1 MIQVALCDDNKKFL
15 KELRDLI
22 LQWNQQEKSQ
32 PVMSIRL
39 YSDSE
44 YFLSSLREKPVDL
57 VFLDIEMP
65 KRSGMEVAKELS
77 SRSPHSL
84 IIFLTSH
91 SEFMEEGY
99 QVRAFRYLNKMTVKE
114 KLSGVLSAACQEIRK
129 LDARCLSVQRYSDL
143 IRIPFQELVYVR
155 HVLRYSEITLA
166 SGEKIKDHRSLKEL
180 LAQLEGGQFIQ
191 IDRGAFVNLDYVR
204 QIKANRVI
212 LSTGESLAISR
223 QKLPIVRDTI
233 SRTWGRTL

>member
-1 MIQVALCDDNKKFL
+1 
-15 KELRDLI
+15 
-22 LQWNQQEKSQ
+22 
-32 PVMSIRL
+32 
-39 YSDSE
+39 
-44 YFLSSLREKPVDL
+44 
-57 VFLDIEMP
+57 
-65 KRSGMEVAKELS
+65 
-77 SRSPHSL
+77 
-84 IIFLTSH
+84 
-91 SEFMEEGY
+91 MEESY

-180 LAQLEGGQFIQ
+180 LAQLEGGEFIQ
-191 IDRGAFVNLDYVR
+191 TDRGAFVNLDYVR

>member
-1 MIQVALCDDNKKFL
+1 
-15 KELRDLI
+15 
-22 LQWNQQEKSQ
+22 
-32 PVMSIRL
+32 
-39 YSDSE
+39 
-44 YFLSSLREKPVDL
+44 
-57 VFLDIEMP
+57 
-65 KRSGMEVAKELS
+65 
-77 SRSPHSL
+77 
-84 IIFLTSH
+84 
-91 SEFMEEGY
+91 MEEGY

-143 IRIPFQELVYVR
+143 IRIPFQELVYAR

-180 LAQLEGGQFIQ
+180 LAQLEGGEFIQ
-191 IDRGAFVNLDYVR
+191 TDRGAFVNLDYVR